1 MCTVHFPQ
9 QDRRVV
15 VPLDHMEPVVP
26 KQNDK
31 VCFSFHSIFN
41 FRFMFSSSFKIYIIG
56 GESKGSYGDLL
67 SVDNQDGVVQL
78 HGNVSEEITL
88 INLKHLC
95 KCT

>member
-15 VPLDHMEPVVP
+15 VLLDHMEPVVP
-26 KQNDK
+26 KPNDK
-31 VCFSFHSIFN
+31 VGFSSFDRTKSIFH
-41 FRFMFSSSFKIYIIG
+41 FFQIYIIG